1 MTDYRQ
7 GDVVLVP
14 FPFGERAG
22 GRKRPALVVAS
33 DIGDGADGDLVI
45 AQVTSRVSANSRA
58 GDYMIQDWK
67 EAGLPRP
74 AMVRCRLATLQ
85 AALILR
91 KLGTLSQQDLQP
103 ALSALRGALFERDS

>member
-1 MTDYRQ
+1 MTAFKR

-22 GRKRPALVVAS
+22 GRKRPALVVV
-33 DIGDGADGDLVI
+33 GDAGGDLVI
-45 AQVTSRVSANSRA
+45 AQITSRVSADSRA

-74 AMVRCRLATLQ
+74 AMVRRRVATVQ
-85 AALILR
+85 EALILR
-91 KLGTLSQQDLQP
+91 KLGSLSGTDLEP
-103 ALSALRGALFERDS
+103 ALTALRNALFEPEV